1 VGSRVL
7 RGFGDTGDLLVLGGL
22 GGGEEAPVTAAAH
35 LEVHVTVSVA
45 DPYPLPR
52 LSYVVPA
59 AHLEAHV
66 TVRVATQKSR
76 LCYVGAPALPATD
89 DLGWTAP
96 DVTAPALRGL
106 TVTLGG
112 HSVNR
117 ALIEDLTIEL
127 DDCGGPKSA
136 VMVLARDVRLPAQTM
151 LSKFVV
157 TYKGQSLFTN
167 GRLEARGLDLG
178 MDMANTLTFTGPIK
192 QLGDHR
198 AFRRVYV
205 DSDLDNWRSDQGP
218 NTSANV
224 FEVTASE

>member
-7 RGFGDTGDLLVLGGL
+7 RGLGDTSDTLVLGGL
-22 GGGEEAPVTAAAH
+22 GEGESAPVTPAAA

-59 AHLEAHV
+59 ASLEAHV
-66 TVRVATQKSR
+66 TVRVATKRPR

-96 DVTAPALRGL
+96 DVTVPALQGL
-106 TVTLGG
+106 TVTLDG
-112 HSVNR
+112 HNVPR
-117 ALIEDLTIEL
+117 ALIVEPFIIEL
-127 DDCGGPKSA
+127 SDRGGPISA
-136 VMVLARDVRLPAQTM
+136 TMTLARDVRLAATPM
-151 LSKFVV
+151 LSQLVV
-157 TYKGQSLFTN
+157 TYKGQRLFK

-178 MDMANTLTFTGPIK
+178 SDMANTLTFTGPIK

-198 AFRRVYV
+198 AFRRCYV
-205 DSDLDNWRSDQGP
+205 DSDLDNWRCDQGP
-218 NTSANV
+218 NTAANV

>member
-1 VGSRVL
+1 VGSIVL
-7 RGFGDTGDLLVLGGL
+7 RGLGDTSDTLVLGGL
-22 GGGEEAPVTAAAH
+22 GEGESAPVTPAAA

-59 AHLEAHV
+59 AALEAHV
-66 TVRVATQKSR
+66 TVRVATKKPR
-76 LCYVGAPALPATD
+76 LCYVGAPALPSTD

-96 DVTAPALRGL
+96 DVTAPALQGL

-112 HSVNR
+112 HNVQR
-117 ALIEDLTIEL
+117 ALIEDLGIEL
-127 DDCGGPKSA
+127 SDCGGPISA
-136 VMVLARDVRLPAQTM
+136 TMTLARDVRLAATPM
-151 LSKFVV
+151 LSQLVV
-157 TYKGQSLFTN
+157 TYKGQRLFK

-178 MDMANTLTFTGPIK
+178 SDMANALTFTGPIK

-198 AFRRVYV
+198 AYRRVFV
-205 DSDLDNWRSDQGP
+205 DSDLDNWRCDQGP
-218 NTSANV
+218 NTAANV

>member
-1 VGSRVL
+1 MGSIVL
-7 RGFGDTGDLLVLGGL
+7 RGLGDTSDTLVLSGL
-22 GGGEEAPVTAAAH
+22 GEGEEAPVVAAAA
-35 LEVHVTVSVA
+35 LEVHVVVSVA

-59 AHLEAHV
+59 AELEAHV
-66 TVRVATQKSR
+66 TVSVATKRPR
-76 LCYVGAPALPATD
+76 LCYVGGVVLPETD
-89 DLGWTAP
+89 DLGWTTP
-96 DVTAPALRGL
+96 DVTAPAIRGL
-106 TVTLGG
+106 TITLGG
-112 HSVNR
+112 HNVQR

-127 DDCGGPKSA
+127 SDCGGPINAS
-136 VMVLARDVRLPAQTM
+136 MTLARDVRLPATPM
-151 LSKFVV
+151 LSQLVV
-157 TYKGQSLFTN
+157 TYKGQRLFK

-178 MDMANTLTFTGPIK
+178 SDMANTLTFTGPIR

-218 NTSANV
+218 NTAANV

>member
-1 VGSRVL
+1 
-7 RGFGDTGDLLVLGGL
+7 VLGD
-22 GGGEEAPVTAAAH
+22 EAPVTPAAA

-59 AHLEAHV
+59 AALEAHV
-66 TVRVATQKSR
+66 TVRVATKRPR

-96 DVTAPALRGL
+96 DVTAPALQGL

-112 HSVNR
+112 HNVNR

-127 DDCGGPKSA
+127 SDCGGPISA
-136 VMVLARDVRLPAQTM
+136 TMTLARDVRLAATPM
-151 LSKFVV
+151 LSQLVV
-157 TYKGQSLFTN
+157 TYKGQRLFK

-178 MDMANTLTFTGPIK
+178 SDMANTLTFTGPIK

-198 AFRRVYV
+198 AYRRCFV
-205 DSDLDNWRSDQGP
+205 DSDLDNWRCDQGP